1 MARGIGYPSRMPV
14 KPKKSAPSK
23 STSFRARA
31 SSRSHTPSSKRRR
44 RRKRLFVTAGIGAVV
59 LVFLL
64 LMLVDATM
72 YHGKIHGGVTLS
84 GIPVGGLTTEEA
96 KELLDQRV
104 KEAGESKVTLK
115 SGDKTWTVSPDEL
128 DTEIDT
134 SASVGDAMKASRK
147 SNFLVDRFR
156 GFAMWF
162 RDTNIPLTGSV
173 DADKLEE
180 FISEIAH
187 SIDVPPINAGLVF
200 DGSKIKSVK
209 GQKGRV
215 VDQTVLKSQLKDV
228 LLSLATAELQVPL
241 TVKDP
246 TVLADD
252 FDQALQQAVTMTG
265 ASITLTNDS
274 DSWTL
279 TAEDIIAYMDFRV
292 ESKDG
297 RSVLIPYLSADKMA
311 PFLKEIAAKVKTDPV
326 SATFK
331 GDGTK
336 AWVVAGV
343 PGKALDAEKTV
354 EALNAHRARCQRPLG

>member
-1 MARGIGYPSRMPV
+1 M
-14 KPKKSAPSK
+14 
-23 STSFRARA
+23 
-31 SSRSHTPSSKRRR
+31 
-44 RRKRLFVTAGIGAVV
+44 
-59 LVFLL
+59 
-64 LMLVDATM
+64 
-72 YHGKIHGGVTLS
+72 
-84 GIPVGGLTTEEA
+84 E
-96 KELLDQRV
+96 
-104 KEAGESKVTLK
+104 
-115 SGDKTWTVSPDEL
+115 
-128 DTEIDT
+128 
-134 SASVGDAMKASRK
+134 ASRK

-215 VDQTVLKSQLKDV
+215 VDQAVLKSQLKDV
-228 LLSLATAELQVPL
+228 LLSLETAELQVPM

-265 ASITLTNDS
+265 ASITLTNGS

-279 TAEDIIAYMDFRV
+279 TAEDIVAYMDFRA

-297 RSVLIPYLSADKMA
+297 KSVLIPYLSADKMA
-311 PFLKEIAAKVKTDPV
+311 PFLMTSGTLISTCMGVSPFGLIWQDQNLFIGATPFFFTLFLISHKKVYTTQN
-326 SATFK
+326 SAQDNFLA
-331 GDGTK
+331 DRRS
-336 AWVVAGV
+336 
-343 PGKALDAEKTV
+343 L
-354 EALNAHRARCQRPLG
+354 Q